1 MNNFIISEIKEVEK
15 KFGSYQYLLTFRYAN
30 LCIKADAMSLMPV
43 TVVVGAT
50 GMNIEEVAEV
60 AELDDYHLGII
71 PKNPDLLHDIEHAI
85 LYAHPE
91 FKISQHEMEEGD
103 PTSTFLVCEMP
114 EVDKNR
120 RDTLTQATKSLHDE
134 CKAQMDAVLAEEKNG
149 FAELM
154 ADSPESLK
162 EVADQLNEKHS
173 EALSDIRDLRDKKL
187 EEIEEAYARH
197 LQGHDLEEEETEE
210 VQQQQSDIDVTQS
223 MHMGEDD

>member
-1 MNNFIISEIKEVEK
+1 MDE
-15 KFGSYQYLLTFRYAN
+15 
-30 LCIKADAMSLMPV
+30 
-43 TVVVGAT
+43 
-50 GMNIEEVAEV
+50 
-60 AELDDYHLGII
+60 YHLGII
-71 PKNPDLLHDIEHAI
+71 PKNQDMLRDIEQAV

-91 FKISQHEMEEGD
+91 FKITHVEMEEGEPD
-103 PTSTFLVCEMP
+103 STFLICEMP

-134 CKAQMDAVLAEEKNG
+134 CRAQMDAVLAEEKNG

-210 VQQQQSDIDVTQS
+210 VLQQQSDIDVTQS
-223 MHMGEDD
+223 MHMGEED